1 MITIEDQINAVKEV
15 TKDDP
20 KMQKHMLKILEIER
34 KYPNDK
40 EKRLSLISK
49 LIEQEVDNNN
59 EQL

>member
-1 MITIEDQINAVKEV
+1 MIPKEAQINAVKEV

-20 KMQKHMLKILEIER
+20 QLQKSMVKIIEIEY

-59 EQL
+59 E

>member
-1 MITIEDQINAVKEV
+1 MVK
-15 TKDDP
+15 
-20 KMQKHMLKILEIER
+20 IIEIEY

-59 EQL
+59 E